1 MSRAPRALSK
11 PPGSTPRNKRPKN
24 LTNRPLSVKLDP
36 GSAPHHQREGAK
48 TLGNKV
54 IVTGGAGVIGQAIC
68 RRLVEGGYEP
78 VIADLEPAI
87 AALDAGDAPGGT
99 HAVPMDVTDAAS
111 VATAVASATADGESL
126 YGLVNCA
133 GVLRDSY
140 LGELDEAKLELMFQV
155 NIAGMA
161 RVTDAVAPKLTDGG
175 AIVNIGSLT
184 GHFARFTGASVY
196 GATKAGIAA
205 YTRYLAEELAPRGIR
220 VNNVAPGVIRA
231 PMSPSMARV
240 SGGEEI
246 SASYAMLKRI
256 GEPAEVAEA
265 VEFLLS
271 PRASFITAQT
281 LLVDGGVVA
290 W

>member
-1 MSRAPRALSK
+1 MSR
-11 PPGSTPRNKRPKN
+11 
-24 LTNRPLSVKLDP
+24 
-36 GSAPHHQREGAK
+36 
-48 TLGNKV
+48 KV

-68 RRLVEGGYEP
+68 RRLVEGGFEP
-78 VIADLEPAI
+78 VAADLQEAVD
-87 AALDAGDAPGGT
+87 ALDLTDPALAGVT
-99 HAVPMDVTDAAS
+99 SVVMDVTDRAS
-111 VATAVASATADGESL
+111 VEQAVAAAVAPGETL
-126 YGLVNCA
+126 RGVVNCA
-133 GVLRDSY
+133 GILRDSF
-140 LGELDEAKLELMFQV
+140 LGELDEAKLDLMFQV

-161 RVTDAVAPKLTDGG
+161 RVTDVCAPLLTEGG
-175 AIVNIGSLT
+175 SIVNVGSLT
-184 GHFARFTGASVY
+184 GHFGRFRGASVY

-205 YTRYLAEELAPRGIR
+205 YTRYTAEELAERGIR

-240 SGGEEI
+240 SGGEEL

-256 GEPAEVAEA
+256 GEPHEVAEA

-271 PRASFITAQT
+271 DRASFITAQT

>member
-1 MSRAPRALSK
+1 
-11 PPGSTPRNKRPKN
+11 
-24 LTNRPLSVKLDP
+24 V
-36 GSAPHHQREGAK
+36 
-48 TLGNKV
+48 GNKV

-68 RRLVEGGYEP
+68 RRLLDGGYVP
-78 VIADLEPAI
+78 VAADLKTAI
-87 AALDAGDAPGGT
+87 DAFDADRDGLRGT
-99 HAVPMDVTDAAS
+99 IGTAMDVTDRES
-111 VATAVASATADGESL
+111 VMSSVSLVVADGETVA
-126 YGLVNCA
+126 GLVNCA
-133 GVLRDSY
+133 GILRDSF
-140 LGELDEAKLELMFQV
+140 LGELDEANMELMFQV

-161 RVTDAVAPKLTDGG
+161 RVTDVVAPLMTDGS
-175 AIVNIGSLT
+175 AIVNVGSLT
-184 GHFARFTGASVY
+184 GHFGRFRGASVY

-240 SGGEEI
+240 SGGEEV
-246 SASYAMLKRI
+246 SAGYAMLKRI
-256 GEPAEVAEA
+256 GEPEEVAEA

>member
-1 MSRAPRALSK
+1 M
-11 PPGSTPRNKRPKN
+11 G
-24 LTNRPLSVKLDP
+24 D
-36 GSAPHHQREGAK
+36 
-48 TLGNKV
+48 KV

-68 RRLVEGGYEP
+68 RRLLQSGYVP
-78 VIADLEPAI
+78 IAADLKDAVD
-87 AALDAGDAPGGT
+87 ALDLTAAGLEGAL
-99 HAVPMDVTDAAS
+99 AVEMDVTDGENVRS
-111 VATAVASATADGESL
+111 VVSSLVAEGEAL
-126 YGLVNCA
+126 FGVVNCA
-133 GVLRDSY
+133 GILRDSF
-140 LGELDEAKLELMFQV
+140 LGELDESKLELMFQV

-161 RVTDAVAPKLTDGG
+161 RVTDAAAPLLTEGS
-175 AIVNIGSLT
+175 AIVNVGSLT
-184 GHFARFTGASVY
+184 GHFGRFRGASVY
-196 GATKAGIAA
+196 GATKAGIGA
-205 YTRYLAEELAPRGIR
+205 YTRYVAEELAPRGIR

-256 GEPAEVAEA
+256 GEPEEVAEA

>member
-1 MSRAPRALSK
+1 VSR
-11 PPGSTPRNKRPKN
+11 
-24 LTNRPLSVKLDP
+24 
-36 GSAPHHQREGAK
+36 
-48 TLGNKV
+48 KV

-68 RRLVEGGYEP
+68 RRLLESGFEP
-78 VIADLEPAI
+78 VAADLQDAVATLDTADPAL
-87 AALDAGDAPGGT
+87 ADMT
-99 HAVPMDVTDAAS
+99 TVVMDVTDRGS
-111 VATAVASATADGESL
+111 VEQAVAAVVAPGETL
-126 YGLVNCA
+126 RGVVNCA
-133 GVLRDSY
+133 GILRDSF
-140 LGELDEAKLELMFQV
+140 LGELDEAKLDLMFQV

-161 RVTDAVAPKLTDGG
+161 RVTDVCAPLLAAGS
-175 AIVNIGSLT
+175 AIVNVGSLT
-184 GHFARFTGASVY
+184 GHFGRFRGASVY

-205 YTRYLAEELAPRGIR
+205 YTRYTAEELAERGIR

-256 GEPAEVAEA
+256 GEPHEVAEA

-271 PRASFITAQT
+271 DRASFITAQT

>member
-1 MSRAPRALSK
+1 M
-11 PPGSTPRNKRPKN
+11 
-24 LTNRPLSVKLDP
+24 
-36 GSAPHHQREGAK
+36 
-48 TLGNKV
+48 GNKV
-54 IVTGGAGVIGQAIC
+54 VVTGGAGVIGRAIC
-68 RRLVEGGYEP
+68 RRLLQSGYIP
-78 VIADLEPAI
+78 VAADLQPAVDSLDV
-87 AALDAGDAPGGT
+87 AETGLAGALTVA
-99 HAVPMDVTDAAS
+99 MDVTDRENVTSS
-111 VATAVASATADGESL
+111 VASLIDDGETL
-126 YGLVNCA
+126 FGLVNCA
-133 GVLRDSY
+133 GILRDSF

-161 RVTDAVAPKLTDGG
+161 RVTDAVAPLLTEGS
-175 AIVNIGSLT
+175 AIVNVGSLT
-184 GHFARFTGASVY
+184 GHFGRFRGASVY

-205 YTRYLAEELAPRGIR
+205 YTRYIAEELAPRGIR

-240 SGGEEI
+240 SGGEEV
-246 SASYAMLKRI
+246 SAGYAMLKRI
-256 GEPAEVAEA
+256 GEPEEVAEA

>member
-1 MSRAPRALSK
+1 M
-11 PPGSTPRNKRPKN
+11 T
-24 LTNRPLSVKLDP
+24 
-36 GSAPHHQREGAK
+36 
-48 TLGNKV
+48 NKV

-68 RRLVEGGYEP
+68 RRLLQSDYVPVAADLKPAVDELDLHEAGLDGALAVAMDVSDRGSVAEAVGS
-78 VIADLEPAI
+78 VIAE
-87 AALDAGDAPGGT
+87 GET
-99 HAVPMDVTDAAS
+99 
-111 VATAVASATADGESL
+111 VA
-126 YGLVNCA
+126 GLVNCA
-133 GVLRDSY
+133 GILRDSF

-161 RVTDAVAPKLTDGG
+161 RVTDVVAPLLTRGS

-184 GHFARFTGASVY
+184 GHFGRFRGASVY

-220 VNNVAPGVIRA
+220 VNNIAPGVIRA

-240 SGGEEI
+240 SGGEEV
-246 SASYAMLKRI
+246 SAGYAMLKRI
-256 GEPAEVAEA
+256 GEPEEVAEA
-265 VEFLLS
+265 VEFMLS

>member
-1 MSRAPRALSK
+1 M
-11 PPGSTPRNKRPKN
+11 T
-24 LTNRPLSVKLDP
+24 
-36 GSAPHHQREGAK
+36 
-48 TLGNKV
+48 NKV

-68 RRLVEGGYEP
+68 RRLLQSDYVP
-78 VIADLEPAI
+78 VAADLKPAVDELDRERDGLQG
-87 AALDAGDAPGGT
+87 ALTVA
-99 HAVPMDVTDAAS
+99 MDVSDRGSIAE
-111 VATAVASATADGESL
+111 AVASVVADGETVA
-126 YGLVNCA
+126 GLVNCA
-133 GVLRDSY
+133 GVLRDSF

-161 RVTDAVAPKLTDGG
+161 RVTDVVAPLLTQGS

-184 GHFARFTGASVY
+184 GHFGRFRGASVY

-220 VNNVAPGVIRA
+220 VNNIAPGVIRA

-240 SGGEEI
+240 SGGEEV
-246 SASYAMLKRI
+246 SAGYAMLKRI
-256 GEPAEVAEA
+256 GEPEEVAEA
-265 VEFLLS
+265 VEFMLS

>member
-1 MSRAPRALSK
+1 M
-11 PPGSTPRNKRPKN
+11 
-24 LTNRPLSVKLDP
+24 
-36 GSAPHHQREGAK
+36 
-48 TLGNKV
+48 

-68 RRLVEGGYEP
+68 RRLLQSDYVP
-78 VIADLEPAI
+78 VAADLKPAVDELDL
-87 AALDAGDAPGGT
+87 AQADMTGALKVA
-99 HAVPMDVTDAAS
+99 MDVSDRES
-111 VATAVASATADGESL
+111 VQSAVDSVVDDDETV

-133 GVLRDSY
+133 GILRDSF

-161 RVTDAVAPKLTDGG
+161 RVTDVVAPLLGEG
-175 AIVNIGSLT
+175 SAIVNIGSLT
-184 GHFARFTGASVY
+184 GHFGRFRGASVY

-220 VNNVAPGVIRA
+220 VNNIAPGVIRA

-246 SASYAMLKRI
+246 SAGHAMLKRI
-256 GEPAEVAEA
+256 GEPEEVAEA
-265 VEFLLS
+265 VEFMLS

>member
-1 MSRAPRALSK
+1 MSRR
-11 PPGSTPRNKRPKN
+11 
-24 LTNRPLSVKLDP
+24 
-36 GSAPHHQREGAK
+36 
-48 TLGNKV
+48 V

-68 RRLVEGGYEP
+68 RRLIEGGFEP
-78 VIADLEPAI
+78 VAADLADAV
-87 AALDAGDAPGGT
+87 AALDLDDPTLAGTIP
-99 HAVPMDVTDAAS
+99 VVMDVTDRAG
-111 VATAVASATADGESL
+111 VEQAVASVVAEGETL
-126 YGLVNCA
+126 AGVVNCA
-133 GVLRDSY
+133 GILRDSF
-140 LGELDEAKLELMFQV
+140 LGEIDEAKLDLMFQV

-161 RVTDAVAPKLTDGG
+161 RVTDVCAPLLADGA
-175 AIVNIGSLT
+175 AIVNVGSLT
-184 GHFARFTGASVY
+184 GHFGRFRGASVY

-205 YTRYLAEELAPRGIR
+205 YTRYVAEELAPRGIR

-240 SGGEEI
+240 SGGEEV

-256 GEPAEVAEA
+256 GEPHEVAEA

-271 PRASFITAQT
+271 DRASFITAQT

>member
-1 MSRAPRALSK
+1 LS
-11 PPGSTPRNKRPKN
+11 
-24 LTNRPLSVKLDP
+24 
-36 GSAPHHQREGAK
+36 
-48 TLGNKV
+48 NKV

-68 RRLVEGGYEP
+68 RRLLQGGYVP
-78 VIADLEPAI
+78 VAADLKSAVDG
-87 AALDAGDAPGGT
+87 LDLVRAGMAG
-99 HAVPMDVTDAAS
+99 AVKVAMDVSDRES
-111 VATAVASATADGESL
+111 VQSAVDSVIEDGETV

-133 GVLRDSY
+133 GILRDSF
-140 LGELDEAKLELMFQV
+140 LGELDEAKLELMLQV

-161 RVTDAVAPKLTDGG
+161 RVTDVVAPRLGEGG
-175 AIVNIGSLT
+175 AVVNIGSLT
-184 GHFARFTGASVY
+184 GHFGRFRGASVY

-220 VNNVAPGVIRA
+220 VNNIAPGVIRA

-240 SGGEEI
+240 SGGEEV
-246 SASYAMLKRI
+246 SAGYAMLKRI
-256 GEPAEVAEA
+256 GEPEEVAEA
-265 VEFLLS
+265 VEFMLS

>member
-1 MSRAPRALSK
+1 VSR
-11 PPGSTPRNKRPKN
+11 
-24 LTNRPLSVKLDP
+24 
-36 GSAPHHQREGAK
+36 
-48 TLGNKV
+48 KV

-68 RRLVEGGYEP
+68 RRLVQGGWAP
-78 VIADLEPAI
+78 VAADLAPATEALDTTDPAGAGI
-87 AALDAGDAPGGT
+87 TYVTMDIRTRGSVEEGVAAALEPGEQL
-99 HAVPMDVTDAAS
+99 A
-111 VATAVASATADGESL
+111 
-126 YGLVNCA
+126 GLVNCA
-133 GVLRDSY
+133 GILRDSF

-161 RVTDAVAPKLTDGG
+161 RVTDVCAPRLADGA
-175 AIVNIGSLT
+175 AIVNVGSVT
-184 GHFARFTGASVY
+184 GHFGRFRGASVY
-196 GATKAGIAA
+196 GATKAGVAA
-205 YTRYLAEELAPRGIR
+205 YTRYLAEELSERAIR

-240 SGGEEI
+240 SGGEER

-256 GEPAEVAEA
+256 GEPEEVAEA

-271 PRASFITAQT
+271 DRASFITAQT

>member
-1 MSRAPRALSK
+1 MS
-11 PPGSTPRNKRPKN
+11 
-24 LTNRPLSVKLDP
+24 
-36 GSAPHHQREGAK
+36 
-48 TLGNKV
+48 NKV

-68 RRLVEGGYEP
+68 RRLVQSGYVP
-78 VIADLEPAI
+78 VAADLKPAI
-87 AALDAGDAPGGT
+87 DALDVNSAGLAGA
-99 HAVPMDVTDAAS
+99 AVVAMDVTDGENVRS
-111 VATAVASATADGESL
+111 AVASVVDDDETL
-126 YGLVNCA
+126 FGLVNCA
-133 GVLRDSY
+133 GILRDSF

-161 RVTDAVAPKLTDGG
+161 RVTDAVAPLLTEGS
-175 AIVNIGSLT
+175 AIVNVGSLT
-184 GHFARFTGASVY
+184 GHFGRFRGASVY

-240 SGGEEI
+240 SGGEEV
-246 SASYAMLKRI
+246 SAGYAMLKRI
-256 GEPAEVAEA
+256 GEPEEVAEA
-265 VEFLLS
+265 IEFLLS